1 MPAPGRPHADRA
13 RQRLIAPHPMDRKK
27 LLLTAAVVVL
37 VAAFF
42 VFDLGRYLDLGF
54 LQEQRERLHALFL
67 ARPLFTGAAF
77 FAIYVSVTALSLP
90 GAAVLTLVAGA
101 VFGLLWGTVIVSFAS
116 TLGAALAFV
125 LARYLARDA
134 VRRRFEGALARIDAG
149 VRKDGAFYLFTLRLV
164 PVFPF
169 FIINLAMGLTSMRVL
184 VFALVSQGGMLPG
197 TVVFVNAGTRLGE
210 IESLAGILSPE
221 LWLSFA
227 LLGLFP
233 LLARKLTDVLRAR
246 RVYRGHRRPK
256 RFDRDLV
263 VIGAGSAG
271 LVTSLVGAA
280 LRARVTLVEKDE
292 MGGDCLNTGCVPSK
306 SLIRSAKFLSHVAR
320 APEFGVRRADA
331 DFDFA
336 EIMGRVRRNV
346 ERIAPH
352 DSVERYEGLGVECL
366 RGEARIE
373 SPFSVRVGERAITTR
388 NIVIAAGAAPFVP
401 TIPGIEEVAPLT
413 SETVWGL
420 QRLPERLVVV
430 GGGPIG
436 CELAQCFARFGSRV
450 FQVQTQ
456 PRLLPREDPEFS
468 DLVAER
474 LRTDGVEVL
483 TGHRAR
489 AFARDGGRKTI
500 VCDTPDE
507 GTREIEFDDVL
518 LAVGRAPRTEGFGLE
533 ELGIETGP
541 GGVVETDAF
550 LRTRYPNVFACG
562 DVAGPYQFTHTA
574 SHQAWYAA
582 VNALLGGFRRFRVD
596 YSVIPWATFTD
607 PEVARVG
614 LNETEAAA
622 RGVAYEVTRYG
633 FDDLDRAI
641 ADSEAHGMIK
651 VLTVPGKDRILGA
664 TIAGEHAADLLME
677 FVLAMRHRLGLK
689 KLLGTI
695 HVYPTMAEG
704 ARFAA
709 GAWRREHAP
718 ERVLAWLERYHRWQ
732 RGGV

>member
-1 MPAPGRPHADRA
+1 
-13 RQRLIAPHPMDRKK
+13 MDRKK
-27 LLLTAAVVVL
+27 LLLAAALVAL

-42 VFDLGRYLDLGF
+42 AFDLGRYFDLGH
-54 LQEQRERLHALFL
+54 LKEQRERLHALFL
-67 ARPLFTGAAF
+67 ARPLFTSASF
-77 FAIYVSVTALSLP
+77 FAIYVAVTALSLP

-101 VFGLLWGTVIVSFAS
+101 IFGLAWGTVVVSFAS
-116 TLGAALAFV
+116 TLGAAFAFL

-134 VRRRFEGALARIDAG
+134 VRRRFEGAFARIDAG
-149 VRKDGAFYLFTLRLV
+149 VREDGAFYLFTLRLV

-169 FIINLAMGLTSMRVL
+169 FVINIAMGLTSMRVI
-184 VFALVSQGGMLPG
+184 VFALVSQGGMLPA

-227 LLGLFP
+227 LLGVFP
-233 LLARKLTDVLRAR
+233 LLAKRVADALRVR

-271 LVTSLVGAA
+271 LVSSLIGAT
-280 LRARVTLVEKDE
+280 LRARVTLVERDE

-373 SPFSVRVGERAITTR
+373 SPFSVRVGDRAITTR
-388 NIVIAAGAAPFVP
+388 NIVIATGASPIVP
-401 TIPGIEEVAPLT
+401 PIPGIEAAAPLT

-420 QRLPERLVVV
+420 EHLPERLVVV

-450 FQVQTQ
+450 VQVQTG

-468 DLVAER
+468 GLVAER
-474 LRTDGVEVL
+474 LRADGIEVL

-489 AFARDGGRKTI
+489 AFSCADGRKTL
-500 VCDTPDE
+500 VCEDPDG

-518 LAVGRAPRTEGFGLE
+518 LAVGRAPRTSGFGLE
-533 ELGIETGP
+533 ALGIGTGP

-582 VNALLGGFRRFRVD
+582 VNALFGGFKRFRAD
-596 YSVIPWATFTD
+596 YSVVPWATFTD

-622 RGVAYEVTRYG
+622 RGVACEVTRYG
-633 FDDLDRAI
+633 FDELDRAI

-651 VLTVPGKDRILGA
+651 VLTAPGKDRILGA
-664 TIAGEHAADLLME
+664 TVAGEHAADLLME
-677 FVLAMRHRLGLK
+677 FVLAMRHGLGLK

-718 ERVLAWLERYHRWQ
+718 ERVLAWLERYHRWR
-732 RGGV
+732 RGGG